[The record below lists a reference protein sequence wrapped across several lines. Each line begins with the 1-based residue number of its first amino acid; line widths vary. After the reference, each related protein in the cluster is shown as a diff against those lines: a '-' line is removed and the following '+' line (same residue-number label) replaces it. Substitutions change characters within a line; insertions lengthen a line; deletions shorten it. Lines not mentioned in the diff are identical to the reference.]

1 MGPPTGTDVTGL
13 GRGPQRQSL
22 LQTGILRGLLG
33 VVGLY
38 SSKTEEITMGNESRR
53 VAGANNEKVATIRH
67 QLMGGGVETSSK
79 FSLTRDSNVIC
90 FPLNLGPVV
99 DFPHTVNS

>member
-38 SSKTEEITMGNESRR
+38 SSKTEEIMGNESRR
-53 VAGANNEKVATIRH
+53 VAGANTEKVATFRH
-67 QLMGGGVETSSK
+67 HLTGGGVETSSK